1 MDLNIGTKDPVN
13 KILWD
18 EIDAKRSQGG
28 FTLAANTPAS
38 GVTGW
43 IFKGLPLNVNY
54 TTRVAE
60 VVKTATVITGS
71 TTTATRIAKGSLFTV
86 GDVIANAI
94 DGTGVAITAIDRTTS
109 PDYDIL
115 THTTNGGAFAA
126 DTVLFEAAA
135 VAEDGNAAYLFAA
148 NALLSDNTKITGSAT
163 LTAILSAQE
172 IIEAN
177 LPAPVSSE
185 IKTALNAN
193 GQYFQFV

>member
-28 FTLAANTPAS
+28 FTLASNTPAS

-86 GDVIANAI
+86 GDAIANAVE
-94 DGTGVAITAIDRTTS
+94 GVAVEITAINTAS
-109 PDYDIL
+109 AEYDIL
-115 THTTNGGAFAA
+115 THTTNGGAFVA

-163 LTAILSAQE
+163 VTAVISAQE

-177 LPAPVSSE
+177 LPAPVTDAV
-185 IKTALNAN
+185 KTALNAN

>member
-86 GDVIANAI
+86 GDAIANAVE
-94 DGTGVAITAIDRTTS
+94 GVAVEITAIDTTND
-109 PDYDIL
+109 DYDIL
-115 THTTNGGAFAA
+115 THLTNGGAFDAG
-126 DTVLFEAAA
+126 TVLFEAAA
-135 VAEDGNAAYLFAA
+135 VAGDGNAAYLFAA

-163 LTAILSAQE
+163 VTAILSAQE

>member
-28 FTLAANTPAS
+28 FTLASNTPAS

-71 TTTATRIAKGSLFTV
+71 TTTATRIAKGSLFSI

-109 PDYDIL
+109 SDYDIL
-115 THTTNGGAFAA
+115 THLTNGGAFTA

-135 VAEDGNAAYLFAA
+135 VGTGDAAYLFAA

>member
-28 FTLAANTPAS
+28 FTLASNTPAS

-86 GDVIANAI
+86 GDAIANAVE
-94 DGTGVAITAIDRTTS
+94 GVAVEITAIDTTTS
-109 PDYDIL
+109 DDYDIL
-115 THTTNGGAFAA
+115 THTTNGGAFVA

-163 LTAILSAQE
+163 VTAILSAQE

>member
-1 MDLNIGTKDPVN
+1 MDLNIGVKDPVN

-18 EIDAKRSQGG
+18 EIDAKRAQGG
-28 FTLAANTPAS
+28 FTLAPNTPAS

-60 VVKTATVITGS
+60 VAKTAAVVAGS
-71 TTTATRIAKGSLFTV
+71 TTTATRVKKGGLFIV

-94 DGTGVAITAIDRTTS
+94 AGNGVEITAIDKTTNA
-109 PDYDIL
+109 DYDIL
-115 THTTNGGAFAA
+115 THGTNGGAFAA
-126 DTVLFEAAA
+126 DTVLFKAAA
-135 VAEDGNAAYLFAA
+135 AGTGDAAYLFEA

-163 LTAILSAQE
+163 VTAVISAQE

-177 LPAPVSSE
+177 LPAPIPAAV
-185 IKTALNAN
+185 KTALNSN
-193 GQYFQFV
+193 GKYFQFV

>member
-71 TTTATRIAKGSLFTV
+71 TTTATRIAKGSLFSI

-135 VAEDGNAAYLFAA
+135 VGTGDAAYLFSA

-163 LTAILSAQE
+163 VTAVISAQE

-177 LPAPVSSE
+177 LPAPVTDAV
-185 IKTALNAN
+185 KTALNAN

>member
-28 FTLAANTPAS
+28 FTLASNTPAS
-38 GVTGW
+38 GATGW
-43 IFKGLPLNVNY
+43 ILKGLPLNVDY
-54 TTRVAE
+54 GTRVAE
-60 VVKTATVITGS
+60 VVKTATVITAS
-71 TTTATRIAKGSLFTV
+71 TVTATRIAKGSLFIV
-86 GDVIANAI
+86 GDAIANAVE
-94 DGTGVAITAIDRTTS
+94 GVAVEITAIDTTS
-109 PDYDIL
+109 PDYDSL
-115 THTTNGGAFAA
+115 THTTNGGAFVA

-135 VAEDGNAAYLFAA
+135 VAADGNAAYLFAA

-163 LTAILSAQE
+163 VTAVISAQE

-177 LPAPVSSE
+177 LPAPVTDAV
-185 IKTALNAN
+185 KTALNAN

>member
-18 EIDAKRSQGG
+18 EINAKRAQGG
-28 FTLAANTPAS
+28 FTLASNTPAS

-43 IFKGLPLNVNY
+43 ILKGLPLNVNY

-60 VVKTATVITGS
+60 VVKTALIIAGGSITK
-71 TTTATRIAKGSLFTV
+71 TRIAKGSLFIV
-86 GDVIANAI
+86 GDAIANAVE
-94 DGTGVAITAIDRTTS
+94 GVAVEITAIDTTND
-109 PDYDIL
+109 DYDIL
-115 THTTNGGAFAA
+115 THLTNGGAFDAG
-126 DTVLFEAAA
+126 TVLFEAAA
-135 VAEDGNAAYLFAA
+135 VAGDGNAAYLFAA

-163 LTAILSAQE
+163 VTAILSAQE

>member
-28 FTLAANTPAS
+28 FTLASNTPAS

-86 GDVIANAI
+86 GDAIANAVE
-94 DGTGVAITAIDRTTS
+94 GVAVEITAINTAS
-109 PDYDIL
+109 AEYDIL
-115 THTTNGGAFAA
+115 THTTNGGAFVA

-135 VAEDGNAAYLFAA
+135 VAADGNAAYLFAA